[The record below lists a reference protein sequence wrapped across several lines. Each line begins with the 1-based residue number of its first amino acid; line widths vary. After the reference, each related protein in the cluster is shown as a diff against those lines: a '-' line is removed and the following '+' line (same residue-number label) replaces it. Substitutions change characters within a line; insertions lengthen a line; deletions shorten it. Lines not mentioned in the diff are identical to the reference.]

1 MSAMVEDFCTR
12 NSLPSALAFQ
22 LTLAL
27 DELLTNVISYGYE
40 DDVEHMIEIT
50 LNLFNG
56 LLGIR
61 MVDDGVEFDPFD
73 GPKPDLE
80 SSLEDRPVGGLGLH
94 FIKTIMDTLGYHRMQ
109 GKNVLTMSKNVLD

>member
-40 DDVEHMIEIT
+40 DDVEHVIDIT
-50 LNLFNG
+50 LNLTDG
-56 LLGIR
+56 LLEIR

-73 GPKPDLE
+73 TQQPDLE
-80 SSLEDRPVGGLGLH
+80 SSLEDRPVGGMGLH
-94 FIKTIMDTLGYHRMQ
+94 FVKTIMDTLGYRRMQ
-109 GKNVLTMSKNVLD
+109 EENVLTMSKNLVD